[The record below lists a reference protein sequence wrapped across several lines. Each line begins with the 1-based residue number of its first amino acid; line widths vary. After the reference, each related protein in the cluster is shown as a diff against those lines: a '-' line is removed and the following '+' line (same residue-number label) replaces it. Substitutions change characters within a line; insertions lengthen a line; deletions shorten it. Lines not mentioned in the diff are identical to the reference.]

1 MSDLLYDV
9 FNTSWGWMGAIGS
22 GRGIRYASLPEASPI
37 DVVEYLEACS
47 KKPLP
52 EHVPGAF
59 EAYRQQLEAYFAD
72 ELVAWDVALDL
83 EGATE
88 FYARAWEACRAIPPG
103 ETRTYAW
110 PARRREGGRTGD
122 GPQQG
127 THHHPMPSRDRERR
141 RSPRIRRPGVAHEGT
156 ALAARSP
163 LGDRDGG
170 LERYGVSA
178 SEHLGQPRG

>member
-1 MSDLLYDV
+1 MSDFLYDV

-110 PARRREGGRTGD
+110 
-122 GPQQG
+122 
-127 THHHPMPSRDRERR
+127 
-141 RSPRIRRPGVAHEGT
+141 
-156 ALAARSP
+156 LAAQAGRPAAARGAGQAMARNRVPIIIPCHRVIGS
-163 LGDRDGG
+163 DGG
-170 LERYGVSA
+170 LHGFAGPGLPMKARLLRHEAR
-178 SEHLGQPRG
+178 